1 MRWTKHHTGPQ
12 NLNRAQKCYLLYRA
26 DMQHKSPRA
35 IPCSHK
41 LFTVFRLFKSL
52 TELNGQLMNLHNYR
66 DYCPFGS
73 PEAGLNQVEL
83 SRCFLRSWAWGWF
96 THLLSLPFMVSYY
109 RVQVWLVELWL
120 KFGWSSK
127 LENFLSHGFWNSYN
141 PLCCLAIKLF
151 AVSTLLQAGFPCH
164 PDEG

>member
-52 TELNGQLMNLHNYR
+52 TELNGQLMNLHIAVLYTVLL
-66 DYCPFGS
+66 
-73 PEAGLNQVEL
+73 GLLKQVSIRL
-83 SRCFLRSWAWGWF
+83 NLADAFWDSWAWGWF
-96 THLLSLPFMVSYY
+96 THLLSLPFMASYY
-109 RVQVWLVELWL
+109 RVQAWFVELWL

-127 LENFLSHGFWNSYN
+127 LENFLSHGFWNTI
-141 PLCCLAIKLF
+141 PLLSCN
-151 AVSTLLQAGFPCH
+151 
-164 PDEG
+164 